1 VRILITGDRGY
12 IGSNLSNYFLDKGYD
27 IYGVDKNNG
36 KYVEHISSVDG
47 FDYIIHLAAMS
58 GVEDCRGNSDSAII
72 NNVLA
77 TLHLFKIAHNKVPI
91 IFASSGAAQSPREHM
106 YAMTKRVG
114 ELEAERLNRSSE
126 FNLNIKV
133 LRFSNVYGGVD
144 YVEKKKSIISNFT
157 KGPILING
165 DGSQTRDF
173 IHVTDICR
181 AIDLAMKSRKIFNIP
196 LDIGTGINTS
206 ILDLAKM
213 FEKEYHF
220 SPDSDVLVGLHESP
234 SEVES
239 AEVYLGFKAS
249 IDLKDYIRGLT
260 EASSPSV
267 NTNSLTSN
275 PSES

>member
-1 VRILITGDRGY
+1 
-12 IGSNLSNYFLDKGYD
+12 
-27 IYGVDKNNG
+27 
-36 KYVEHISSVDG
+36 
-47 FDYIIHLAAMS
+47 MS
-58 GVEDCRGNSDSAII
+58 GIEDCEENYDSAII
-72 NNVLA
+72 NNVLS
-77 TLHLFKIAHNKVPI
+77 TLHLFRIAHNKVPI
-91 IFASSGAAQSPREHM
+91 IFASSGAAQSPGEHM

-133 LRFSNVYGGVD
+133 LRFSNVYGGVN
-144 YVEKKKSIISNFT
+144 YVGKKKTVIGQFT
-157 KGPILING
+157 KGPIFING

-206 ILDLAKM
+206 ILDLANM
-213 FEKEYHF
+213 FGKEYYF
-220 SPDSDVLVGLHESP
+220 NSDSDMVGLDESP
-234 SEVES
+234 AEVES

-249 IDLKDYIRGLT
+249 IDLKDYVKGLID
-260 EASSPSV
+260 ASSPSV
-267 NTNSLTSN
+267 NTNSSISN